1 MVISQCDVTGRQGH
15 WLWKDKDDAH
25 EAVSRTIDG
34 YQCCWL
40 SVLWCFLSAL
50 FFTLFQTIWNSK
62 QDYSAV
68 GKRNTHRTVEGQCTL
83 AQAREQ
89 PTKRRQHS
97 DWTQNVKPA
106 DTGKQTHGNMLDSEC
121 THTQKE
127 VCKGLVVWEW
137 GGGLHVLGSPGRV
150 NIHLNR
156 QKWTHGQRHT
166 VRRRT
171 KDRTWDCDSGPFVH
185 TWMHTDDVP
194 HRPKGHTR
202 FIAIQNSVQID
213 VKGNRVASKGIGI
226 GGELVDDSVRK
237 RPTDHQCTATT

>member
-40 SVLWCFLSAL
+40 SVLWCFLSVL

-121 THTQKE
+121 THTERGVQGAR
-127 VCKGLVVWEW
+127 CLRM
-137 GGGLHVLGSPGRV
+137 GGGSSMYWAHQEEWIFISTD
-150 NIHLNR
+150 
-156 QKWTHGQRHT
+156 K
-166 VRRRT
+166 
-171 KDRTWDCDSGPFVH
+171 SGH
-185 TWMHTDDVP
+185 MARDT
-194 HRPKGHTR
+194 
-202 FIAIQNSVQID
+202 Q
-213 VKGNRVASKGIGI
+213 
-226 GGELVDDSVRK
+226 
-237 RPTDHQCTATT
+237 